1 MFNIQVLLINYT
13 SINNFKTYGDLILN
27 FIYVCMWR
35 ERERER
41 DAYLKKKK
49 NGDLG
54 SWVYMSNFLFRFK
67 YRFGPQYLAFVS
79 NWFLTFQMCQID
91 PQHFKLVSKW
101 LLPISIEWK
110 MLT

>member
-41 DAYLKKKK
+41 ERCIFKKKK
-49 NGDLG
+49 
-54 SWVYMSNFLFRFK
+54 ME
-67 YRFGPQYLAFVS
+67 
-79 NWFLTFQMCQID
+79 T
-91 PQHFKLVSKW
+91 
-101 LLPISIEWK
+101 
-110 MLT
+110 